1 MPRQHD
7 GVEPDGV
14 MLGKALGGGLI
25 PVLLLLARREL
36 MGVFSPGDHGS
47 AFGGNP
53 IAAERQA
60 CGRSQRS
67 AALVLCF
74 HAVRQYQ
81 IAWRSTASAGKFDFS
96 SRTGKTHFPDADF
109 FRGREK
115 TLSVRP
121 RAVRTPERA

>member
-47 AFGGNP
+47 AFGRNP
-53 IAAERQA
+53 IAADSDE
-60 CGRSQRS
+60 
-67 AALVLCF
+67 AARV
-74 HAVRQYQ
+74 
-81 IAWRSTASAGKFDFS
+81 
-96 SRTGKTHFPDADF
+96 
-109 FRGREK
+109 
-115 TLSVRP
+115 
-121 RAVRTPERA
+121 